1 MTPHVK
7 DVCLAA
13 MPKSEPGVEKISP
26 EIRRLLRTHSVP
38 LSTPVQTL
46 RERAKMQMESYLT
59 LLERRLHRETMQENH
74 VRERE
79 KTMQELLSRLAQW

>member
-1 MTPHVK
+1 M
-7 DVCLAA
+7 
-13 MPKSEPGVEKISP
+13 
-26 EIRRLLRTHSVP
+26 
-38 LSTPVQTL
+38 QTL

-79 KTMQELLSRLAQW
+79 KTMQELLSRLNQW